1 MIKKKSKGICNYF
14 FYVFFYEYGLIQ
26 DSKTIKAERAES
38 DNS

>member
-14 FYVFFYEYGLIQ
+14 FMFFYEYGLIQ